1 MSDATTD
8 RARVYALLASGFSYP
23 DAASFAEMR
32 SGRFGLALKRAGLPV
47 VSPRPAE
54 TTLTLFQAAWLHA
67 FDEVCPPYEGNY
79 RPPSERSALLIEVR
93 AFYRHFGL
101 SMAEGG
107 ELEDHLAAELDFM
120 RVLARGRASR
130 RAQGDFLDRHLRSWL
145 PRFAADARRRLS
157 SPFFRGL
164 AGLAAAFVAKDRP

>member
-1 MSDATTD
+1 MRD
-8 RARVYALLASGFSYP
+8 RARVYSLLAAGFTYP

-32 SGRFGLALKRAGLPV
+32 SGRYGLALRDAGLPV
-47 VSPRPAE
+47 GSLRPAE
-54 TTLTLFQAAWLHA
+54 PSLKQFQAAWLRA
-67 FDEVCPPYEGNY
+67 FDELCPPYEGNY
-79 RPPSERSALLIEVR
+79 RPPSERSALLLEIR

-120 RVLARGRASR
+120 QVLAQGRASR
-130 RAQGDFLDRHLRSWL
+130 RAQGDFLDRHLRRWL
-145 PRFAADARRRLS
+145 PRFAADARRRLR
-157 SPFFRGL
+157 SPFFRKL